1 MGIKEAIDLIR
12 FPVSNN
18 SKQIWADLG
27 CGDGLF
33 TRALASLLPKG
44 SSIHAIDIDEKAMRK
59 IPIEFEEI
67 CIEKSIMD
75 FTSDAISF
83 HQLDGIIMANSLHYV
98 KYKES
103 FLIRMIDSL
112 KDGGQFSLVDYDM
125 ARPNA
130 WVPYPLPIE
139 TAEMLFLSC
148 GMGSFK
154 ILNKRKSVFGDRWM
168 YAATAVVEK

>member
-1 MGIKEAIDLIR
+1 VGIKEAIDLIR

-44 SSIHAIDIDEKAMRK
+44 SSIQAIDIDEKAMRK
-59 IPIEFEEI
+59 IPNEFEGLG
-67 CIEKSIMD
+67 IEKSVMD
-75 FTSDAISF
+75 FASDAIAF

-98 KYKES
+98 KDKES

-112 KDGGQFSLVDYDM
+112 KTGGQFLLVDYDM
-125 ARPNA
+125 AKPNA

-139 TAEMLFLSC
+139 TVEMLLLNC
-148 GMGSFK
+148 GMESFK

-168 YAATAVVEK
+168 YAAMAVVGK